1 MDFELESQALMAE
14 RRREVALLDLPAEA
28 RGLKPRDAMEPEA
41 FLHWLNMFAALG
53 LVVSPSLDSGT
64 NPK

>member
-14 RRREVALLDLPAEA
+14 RRREVALLDLPAET
-28 RGLKPRDAMEPEA
+28 RGLKPREAVEPVA
-41 FLHWLNMFAALG
+41 FLQLMNMFAALG